1 MADDK
6 FDSEGD
12 AAVEALLRG
21 PKPSTNAF
29 EVTVEKLGS
38 VIKMGLIL
46 PGERLPSERD
56 ISERM
61 GVSRTTIREAIRVLT
76 VQGALE
82 VRRGR
87 MGGTFV
93 STQLKRPNAGELRER
108 VSRQGS
114 TLLDVLDLRFV
125 VEQGVAQIAAERATD
140 EQVRELE
147 KLILEQAIV
156 FPDDPV
162 LKWNF
167 GNLICEEDAAGN
179 RKFSKGKASEKIDI
193 CIALCLALDGCLRNR
208 VEVVDAAIGWL

>member
-1 MADDK
+1 
-6 FDSEGD
+6 
-12 AAVEALLRG
+12 
-21 PKPSTNAF
+21 
-29 EVTVEKLGS
+29 
-38 VIKMGLIL
+38 MGLIL

-56 ISERM
+56 ISEMM

-147 KLILEQAIV
+147 KFLVDMTGEGRKFPLYRDLDTRFHLLIAGVTQSDRLSSMVADIHAGLSDLMALIPYSEEAVLHSSDQHTRLVAAIKKKKPEQA
-156 FPDDPV
+156 
-162 LKWNF
+162 
-167 GNLICEEDAAGN
+167 
-179 RKFSKGKASEKIDI
+179 RKIMQEHVSATSSF
-193 CIALCLALDGCLRNR
+193 LR
-208 VEVVDAAIGWL
+208 GLL